1 MNRLK
6 AELRAA
12 RGYNLMRK
20 IDFSSRS
27 LTPFASALRPWLG
40 LALVCAGFSLH
51 PQFLRTFWTREYLP
65 NVLQQSATN
74 IILAVGMTFVI
85 LTGGIDLSVGS
96 VMALCGVALGMT
108 VKAGPPPFL
117 ACAMALPVG
126 VLAAVLTARALSR
139 RGATGQIA
147 SGAVAL
153 LVTGLGGMVGWQATR
168 GGVRLEGAL
177 IATLMVGVACG
188 LLNGL
193 LVTLGRVP
201 PFVVTLGMMTAA
213 RGLTVYAT
221 DGNSVSG
228 LPPRLGALGVGV
240 PLMAITLAVVAF
252 SAVLLL
258 RTSAGRYLLS
268 IGGNEEAARL
278 SGVKVTVYKT
288 LAYLLSGVA
297 SAIAAIVLT
306 AKFQLADT
314 GAGMGAELNAIA
326 AVVIGGTSLSG
337 GRGSVI
343 GTLIGALTI
352 QVLNAGLVI
361 IGVKDTL
368 QLVVIGAVIV
378 VTVMMDQYGKSS

>member
-1 MNRLK
+1 MP
-6 AELRAA
+6 
-12 RGYNLMRK
+12 
-20 IDFSSRS
+20 SRPLVPS
-27 LTPFASALRPWLG
+27 GGALRPWLG

-51 PQFLRTFWTREYLP
+51 PKFLRTFWTREYLP
-65 NVLQQSATN
+65 NVVQQSATN

-108 VKAGPPPFL
+108 VKTGPPPFL
-117 ACAMALPVG
+117 ACAMALPAG
-126 VLAAVLTARALSR
+126 VLMAALTSRLLSR
-139 RGATGQIA
+139 RGAAGHIA

-153 LVTGLGGMVGWQATR
+153 LVTLIGGMVVQQATV
-168 GGVRLEGAL
+168 GGIRLEGAL
-177 IATLMVGVACG
+177 IATLMVGAACG

-193 LVTLGRVP
+193 FITLGRVP

-240 PLMAITLAVVAF
+240 PLIAVTLAVVAL

-258 RTSAGRYLLS
+258 RTRAGRYMLS

-278 SGVKVTVYKT
+278 SGVNVTAYKT
-288 LAYLLSGVA
+288 LAYLLSGIT

-361 IGVKDTL
+361 IGVRDTL
-368 QLVVIGAVIV
+368 QLVIIGAVIV
-378 VTVMMDQYGKSS
+378 VTVMMDRYWTSP